1 MSVASIPARGS
12 RVDTAALRERLGVLP
27 VLIALIV
34 VMSVIAPNFLTVDNF
49 FEVARQVSV
58 NAILAL
64 GVTFVILTAG
74 IDLSV
79 GSLLGLSALIALL
92 AAKAGLPTPVCLLG
106 ALAVGVAGG
115 LLNGLLV
122 ARLALASFI
131 VTLAALTIF
140 RGLVFIGTDG
150 SAVTPASVP
159 FAWIGQGSV
168 GSVPVAV
175 IVMVAVFAGAWLLLN
190 RTVFGLRVLAVGGNA
205 EAARLA
211 GIPVKRT
218 LTIVYV
224 LSGLCAGIAGII
236 LAARLQSAVPD
247 LGTGYELNAIA
258 AVVLGGTSLAGGRG
272 SLAGTLVGAMIIGV
286 LGNGL
291 VLMNVPSFWQLLI
304 QGLVILVAVV
314 IDRVRS

>member
-1 MSVASIPARGS
+1 MSVASIPARGP

-34 VMSVIAPNFLTVDNF
+34 VMSVVAPNFLTIDNF

-115 LLNGLLV
+115 LFNGLLV

-168 GSVPVAV
+168 GPVPVAV
-175 IVMVAVFAGAWLLLN
+175 IVMLAVFAGAWLLLN

-224 LSGLCAGIAGII
+224 LSGLCAGIAGI
-236 LAARLQSAVPD
+236 
-247 LGTGYELNAIA
+247 
-258 AVVLGGTSLAGGRG
+258 
-272 SLAGTLVGAMIIGV
+272 
-286 LGNGL
+286 
-291 VLMNVPSFWQLLI
+291 
-304 QGLVILVAVV
+304 
-314 IDRVRS
+314 